1 MKLFIAEK
9 PSVAKAIAAEL
20 GVSGRG
26 DGFINCRNDVVVTW
40 CFGHLLEQAEP
51 DAYLPDDIPKT
62 KKGRKIWR
70 MQDLP
75 IFPQHWL
82 MEAKTERGAKKQLS
96 VIGKL
101 LKSAATVVN
110 AGDPDREGQL
120 LVDEVLEHFRA
131 RQPVERFWVSAVDPA
146 SIRKGL
152 AKLGDNRSYAGMRD
166 AARGRSRADWLLG
179 MNLSRAYT
187 LAGGDGLLAVGR
199 VQTPT
204 LFMVAR
210 RDYVVR
216 NFTPV
221 PYLSITADLAKETVP
236 FTARWKPGPD
246 QKGLD
251 EEGRLLIDLD
261 VGRALVERLSKEK
274 TATVLSAETKRR
286 KANPPKAYSLADIQI
301 EASKRFGMTAENT
314 LKVCQS
320 LYEVRKITSYPRT
333 DCGYL
338 PESQHADAPAVLA
351 AVARNFPAAAPAC
364 AKADP
369 KLKSPTFND
378 KKVTAH
384 HGIVPVANT
393 IDPATLTREEADI
406 YRLIVR
412 RYIAQFFPV
421 HEFDATEVVLG
432 IGGETFTAKG
442 RVVRVE
448 GWRILFE
455 KDRRAAEEKRR
466 KNPKAAGGR
475 DPDGE
480 DEDDAQTLP
489 ALKKGDVCDVRAVK
503 GREDKTKPPQF
514 FTEGTLIA
522 AMENI
527 WRSFDDPKGQ
537 AMLKEAGGIGTP
549 ATRAAIIAELRR
561 KEYLETEG
569 KYLHCTESGRR
580 LLKRVSPRIRS
591 AAMTAHFEERL
602 RLVESGAEQL
612 DNFVSEYEAF
622 IAAELQKVRAGRTA
636 PSGSARTVPRAVA
649 RSARPE
655 HARRAATARYG
666 LLIVRKTRAALKRR
680 RLRLPPSKRRE
691 AEPFASGWILAGRRP
706 ASELLNELGL
716 ELHRA
721 EAVDPAVDVVVAF
734 DEADVLHLGADL
746 ERRRGTLHLEG
757 LHDGD
762 GVAVGEQRAVG
773 VLHDEFLLVMG
784 GFLAGRP
791 FMGAFRAD
799 EMASILVHV
808 LGAALRARRK
818 RGHGGVLELLF
829 LLGF

>member
-152 AKLGDNRSYAGMRD
+152 AKLGDNCSYAGMRD

-393 IDPATLTREEADI
+393 IDPATLPREEADI

-432 IGGETFTAKG
+432 IGDETFTAKG

-466 KNPKAAGGR
+466 KNPKATGGR
-475 DPDGE
+475 DPDAE

-489 ALKKGDVCDVRAVK
+489 ALRKGDVCDVRAVK

-549 ATRAAIIAELRR
+549 ATRAAIIAELKR

-636 PSGSARTVPRAVA
+636 PSGSARTGA
-649 RSARPE
+649 ARPAPAPSRE
-655 HARRAATARYG
+655 PSPEAPAPNMPDE
-666 LLIVRKTRAALKRR
+666 
-680 RLRLPPSKRRE
+680 PP
-691 AEPFASGWILAGRRP
+691 PLDT
-706 ASELLNELGL
+706 
-716 ELHRA
+716 
-721 EAVDPAVDVVVAF
+721 VC
-734 DEADVLHLGADL
+734 
-746 ERRRGTLHLEG
+746 
-757 LHDGD
+757 
-762 GVAVGEQRAVG
+762 
-773 VLHDEFLLVMG
+773 
-784 GFLAGRP
+784 
-791 FMGAFRAD
+791 
-799 EMASILVHV
+799 
-808 LGAALRARRK
+808 
-818 RGHGGVLELLF
+818 
-829 LLGF
+829 

>member
-1 MKLFIAEK
+1 
-9 PSVAKAIAAEL
+9 
-20 GVSGRG
+20 
-26 DGFINCRNDVVVTW
+26 
-40 CFGHLLEQAEP
+40 
-51 DAYLPDDIPKT
+51 
-62 KKGRKIWR
+62 
-70 MQDLP
+70 
-75 IFPQHWL
+75 
-82 MEAKTERGAKKQLS
+82 
-96 VIGKL
+96 
-101 LKSAATVVN
+101 
-110 AGDPDREGQL
+110 
-120 LVDEVLEHFRA
+120 
-131 RQPVERFWVSAVDPA
+131 
-146 SIRKGL
+146 
-152 AKLGDNRSYAGMRD
+152 MRD

-432 IGGETFTAKG
+432 IGDETFTAKG

-455 KDRRAAEEKRR
+455 KDRRAGEEKRR
-466 KNPKAAGGR
+466 KNPKATGGR
-475 DPDGE
+475 DPDAE

-489 ALKKGDVCDVRAVK
+489 ALRKGDVCDVRAVK

-537 AMLKEAGGIGTP
+537 AMLKEGGIGTP
-549 ATRAAIIAELRR
+549 ATRAAIIAELKR

-569 KYLHCTESGRR
+569 KYLHCTESGLQRSSSRSSAPHPLGRHDRTLRGAPQARR
-580 LLKRVSPRIRS
+580 VGRRAARQLRERIRGLHRGR
-591 AAMTAHFEERL
+591 TAEGPRSHGPERL
-602 RLVESGAEQL
+602 RTHRSGKA
-612 DNFVSEYEAF
+612 
-622 IAAELQKVRAGRTA
+622 RT
-636 PSGSARTVPRAVA
+636 RTVPRAVA

-655 HARRAATARYG
+655 HARRAAPARYG
-666 LLIVRKTRAALKRR
+666 LLIVRKTRAPLKRR

-691 AEPFASGWILAGRRP
+691 AEPFASR
-706 ASELLNELGL
+706 
-716 ELHRA
+716 
-721 EAVDPAVDVVVAF
+721 
-734 DEADVLHLGADL
+734 
-746 ERRRGTLHLEG
+746 
-757 LHDGD
+757 
-762 GVAVGEQRAVG
+762 
-773 VLHDEFLLVMG
+773 
-784 GFLAGRP
+784 
-791 FMGAFRAD
+791 
-799 EMASILVHV
+799 
-808 LGAALRARRK
+808 
-818 RGHGGVLELLF
+818 
-829 LLGF
+829 

>member
-1 MKLFIAEK
+1 M
-9 PSVAKAIAAEL
+9 
-20 GVSGRG
+20 
-26 DGFINCRNDVVVTW
+26 
-40 CFGHLLEQAEP
+40 
-51 DAYLPDDIPKT
+51 
-62 KKGRKIWR
+62 
-70 MQDLP
+70 
-75 IFPQHWL
+75 
-82 MEAKTERGAKKQLS
+82 
-96 VIGKL
+96 
-101 LKSAATVVN
+101 
-110 AGDPDREGQL
+110 
-120 LVDEVLEHFRA
+120 
-131 RQPVERFWVSAVDPA
+131 
-146 SIRKGL
+146 
-152 AKLGDNRSYAGMRD
+152 
-166 AARGRSRADWLLG
+166 
-179 MNLSRAYT
+179 
-187 LAGGDGLLAVGR
+187 
-199 VQTPT
+199 
-204 LFMVAR
+204 
-210 RDYVVR
+210 
-216 NFTPV
+216 
-221 PYLSITADLAKETVP
+221 
-236 FTARWKPGPD
+236 
-246 QKGLD
+246 
-251 EEGRLLIDLD
+251 
-261 VGRALVERLSKEK
+261 
-274 TATVLSAETKRR
+274 
-286 KANPPKAYSLADIQI
+286 
-301 EASKRFGMTAENT
+301 
-314 LKVCQS
+314 
-320 LYEVRKITSYPRT
+320 
-333 DCGYL
+333 
-338 PESQHADAPAVLA
+338 LA

-432 IGGETFTAKG
+432 IGDETFTAKG

-475 DPDGE
+475 DPDAE

-489 ALKKGDVCDVRAVK
+489 ALRKGDVCDVRAVK

-549 ATRAAIIAELRR
+549 ATRAAIIAELKR

-636 PSGSARTVPRAVA
+636 PSGSARTGA
-649 RSARPE
+649 ARPAPAPSRE
-655 HARRAATARYG
+655 PSPEAPAPNMPDE
-666 LLIVRKTRAALKRR
+666 
-680 RLRLPPSKRRE
+680 PP
-691 AEPFASGWILAGRRP
+691 PLDT
-706 ASELLNELGL
+706 
-716 ELHRA
+716 
-721 EAVDPAVDVVVAF
+721 VC
-734 DEADVLHLGADL
+734 
-746 ERRRGTLHLEG
+746 
-757 LHDGD
+757 
-762 GVAVGEQRAVG
+762 
-773 VLHDEFLLVMG
+773 
-784 GFLAGRP
+784 
-791 FMGAFRAD
+791 
-799 EMASILVHV
+799 
-808 LGAALRARRK
+808 
-818 RGHGGVLELLF
+818 
-829 LLGF
+829 

>member
-1 MKLFIAEK
+1 MQNEHLRNVAIIAHVDHGKTTLVDEMLK
-9 PSVAKAIAAEL
+9 QGGAYRENQEVVDRVMDSGDLERERGITILAKNTAVRYKDVKINVVDTPGHADFGGEVERILKMVNGVILLVDAAEGPMPQTRFVLSKALEL
-20 GVSGRG
+20 GHRV
-26 DGFINCRNDVVVTW
+26 IVVVNKIDR
-40 CFGHLLEQAEP
+40 P
-51 DAYLPDDIPKT
+51 DQRI
-62 KKGRKIWR
+62 
-70 MQDLP
+70 
-75 IFPQHWL
+75 H
-82 MEAKTERGAKKQLS
+82 E
-96 VIGKL
+96 V
-101 LKSAATVVN
+101 
-110 AGDPDREGQL
+110 
-120 LVDEVLEHFRA
+120 VDEVLEHFRA

-221 PYLSITADLAKETVP
+221 PYLSITADLATETVP

-432 IGGETFTAKG
+432 IGDETFTAKG

-475 DPDGE
+475 DPDAE

-489 ALKKGDVCDVRAVK
+489 ALRKGDVCDVRAVK

-549 ATRAAIIAELRR
+549 ATRAAIIAELKR

-636 PSGSARTVPRAVA
+636 PSGSARTGA
-649 RSARPE
+649 ARPAPAPSRE
-655 HARRAATARYG
+655 PSPEAPAPNMPDE
-666 LLIVRKTRAALKRR
+666 
-680 RLRLPPSKRRE
+680 PP
-691 AEPFASGWILAGRRP
+691 PLDT
-706 ASELLNELGL
+706 
-716 ELHRA
+716 
-721 EAVDPAVDVVVAF
+721 VC
-734 DEADVLHLGADL
+734 
-746 ERRRGTLHLEG
+746 
-757 LHDGD
+757 
-762 GVAVGEQRAVG
+762 
-773 VLHDEFLLVMG
+773 
-784 GFLAGRP
+784 
-791 FMGAFRAD
+791 
-799 EMASILVHV
+799 
-808 LGAALRARRK
+808 
-818 RGHGGVLELLF
+818 
-829 LLGF
+829 